1 MKHLILLI
9 IPFLILT
16 TSFTNVVQANGI
28 EAPLGIAEDGL
39 PLAGTYSEYKEMVK
53 GQLSAF
59 ERTYLIPYDIIQ
71 EIDNFSCFKI
81 IKTNTE
87 DWPDFYYQYILYI
100 PQNNHSH
107 NNFKFQYEFTV
118 FLKPSSY
125 FEYLNNLYTE
135 TDITLDD
142 ITDNMTRCTTDGNQH
157 LTLGNIHYYYS
168 ANKLWRIAWE
178 NDTHVFTL
186 FFDGSTFDDSE
197 GNIIFTRDT
206 LYLDPGKDTFLSKI
220 LSLETAEQTIEQLNK
235 TIERRLL
242 VNWLFFGAVVVLLV
256 AGTVI
261 LLFVSFSGARKYIL
275 RRKAKEKAMLLESC
289 SIQNEPPTDS
299 NELAPKD
306 AVTDNIS

>member
-1 MKHLILLI
+1 MKRLILLI
-9 IPFLILT
+9 IVLLMFIFPA
-16 TSFTNVVQANGI
+16 TNVVQANGI
-28 EAPLGIAEDGL
+28 EAPLGIADDFL
-39 PLAGTYSEYKEMVK
+39 PLAYTYSEYKAMIKE
-53 GQLSAF
+53 QLSAL

-87 DWPDFYYQYILYI
+87 DWPDFYYQYFLYI
-100 PQNNHSH
+100 PQNDHSH

-118 FLKPSSY
+118 KLKPSSY
-125 FEYLNNLYTE
+125 FEYLNSLYTE
-135 TDITLDD
+135 TDVSLDD

-197 GNIIFTRDT
+197 GNIVFTGDT

-220 LSLETAEQTIEQLNK
+220 LSPETAEQTIEQLNK

-242 VNWLFFGAVVVLLV
+242 VNWLAFGAVIVLLV

-261 LLFVSFSGARKYIL
+261 LLFVSFSGVRKYIS
-275 RRKAKEKAMLLESC
+275 RRKAKEKSILLENDSLH
-289 SIQNEPPTDS
+289 NDPPHRQQ
-299 NELAPKD
+299 
-306 AVTDNIS
+306 